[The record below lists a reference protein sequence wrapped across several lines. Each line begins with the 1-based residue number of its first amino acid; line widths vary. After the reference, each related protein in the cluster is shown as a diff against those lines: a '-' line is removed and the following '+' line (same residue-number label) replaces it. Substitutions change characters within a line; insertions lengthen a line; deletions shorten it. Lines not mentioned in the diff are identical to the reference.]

1 MQFDPQNYT
10 VTEGGVVGIT
20 LVTNTSDYMFDF
32 TVTLQYMDVTASAG
46 SVYMHSLYNVSF
58 TAGETSAT
66 LMVSTMDDSITELSE
81 NFVLVIYSTDQ
92 PNTVEIGSPNI
103 CLLYTSPSPRDS

>member
-1 MQFDPQNYT
+1 
-10 VTEGGVVGIT
+10 
-20 LVTNTSDYMFDF
+20 
-32 TVTLQYMDVTASAG
+32 
-46 SVYMHSLYNVSF
+46 MHSLYNVSF

-92 PNTVEIGSPNI
+92 PNTVEIGSPNMAFI
-103 CLLYTSPSPRDS
+103 TIEDNDPGTYIHAISVH